1 MTLHVNSQQQ
11 REEDAEMLRRVKVA
25 VTKICADGMP
35 KRQITPGLLAAITG
49 YEPHMFIYLE
59 AKRPRTKE
67 YVDTVVE
74 SRKDWLKR
82 RITAIAQDRTEVG
95 EKITLSD
102 IKREMSLKPNTFVKY
117 EKFLKELMD
126 ELNG

>member
-1 MTLHVNSQQQ
+1 M
-11 REEDAEMLRRVKVA
+11 D
-25 VTKICADGMP
+25 
-35 KRQITPGLLAAITG
+35 
-49 YEPHMFIYLE
+49 

-82 RITAIAQDRTEVG
+82 RITAIAQDKKEIG
-95 EKITLSD
+95 EKITLAD

-117 EKFLKELMD
+117 GDFMAELMD
-126 ELNG
+126 ELNNWKIP